1 MKFIDWRNY
10 LYVDDVLLIIR
21 WQFILELFNLSY
33 KSSLPDK

>member
-21 WQFILELFNLSY
+21 GQFILESFNLSY
-33 KSSLPDK
+33 KVILPDK